1 MKITIF
7 AIGFLKESYW
17 KDAVKE
23 YQKRLSAYCQIE
35 IVEIPDVAC
44 KQGASGKEEEEVK
57 RKEGEKVLARLKS
70 GDYLIALDLKGKQY
84 DSPSFA
90 KHLDEKFA
98 VAGANLHFVIGGS
111 LGLSEEL
118 LERANESV
126 CFGAMTF
133 PHQLARVMLLEQIYR
148 AFRILRGEPYHK

>member
-7 AIGFLKESYW
+7 AIGSLKESYW
-17 KDAVKE
+17 KDAVNE
-23 YQKRLSAYCQIE
+23 YRKRLCSYCQLE

-44 KQGASGKEEEEVK
+44 KQGASIKEEEEVK
-57 RKEGEKVLARLKS
+57 RKEGEKVLAKLKP
-70 GDYLIALDLKGKQY
+70 GDYLIALDLKGKQF

-90 KHLDEKFA
+90 KHMEEKLA
-98 VAGANLHFVIGGS
+98 QAGASIHFVIGGS
-111 LGLSEEL
+111 LGLSQEL
-118 LERANESV
+118 LQRANESI

-148 AFRILRGEPYHK
+148 GFRILRGEPYHK